1 MVQTLHLPL
10 RNDEVLEGLEETTP
24 HGEAPMNDKTM
35 IAALQRTMKKRQ
47 GAALVAVLL
56 LTMVLS
62 GLGLIAVQNT
72 FNSMQLA
79 GNHRLRRQAME
90 TANAGLLYVGSD
102 VSIKPQDYYGRMQK
116 SPELE
121 PNNFKF
127 TKTFVQTN
135 LLQSSGNS
143 TGLFEDPTD
152 PTITSFENDESLG
165 TVDFDVIIR
174 DSSAGPPPP
183 GSDPDKFCMK
193 QIFVASRSR
202 YDALERNAGLET
214 AKNWDRPARA
224 ASAMVGM
231 GAWMGPL
238 PCQQTTEDRDL

>member
-1 MVQTLHLPL
+1 
-10 RNDEVLEGLEETTP
+10 
-24 HGEAPMNDKTM
+24 
-35 IAALQRTMKKRQ
+35 
-47 GAALVAVLL
+47 
-56 LTMVLS
+56 
-62 GLGLIAVQNT
+62 
-72 FNSMQLA
+72 
-79 GNHRLRRQAME
+79 ME

-174 DSSAGPPPP
+174 AVADVVGPRLDSCRSTCCCDEEVRRTRLW
-183 GSDPDKFCMK
+183 SD
-193 QIFVASRSR
+193 
-202 YDALERNAGLET
+202 T
-214 AKNWDRPARA
+214 AVVLNQFRTTRCWRLSGRIGCPCGRCRRFGCRA
-224 ASAMVGM
+224 ATGN
-231 GAWMGPL
+231 
-238 PCQQTTEDRDL
+238 CQ